1 LNLIVDVR
9 GHPDSKGTLARFVL
23 EETMRRHVVG
33 DGNIVLEWVCTHVD
47 FVHNLVRILG
57 YKSAFSSNVDIA
69 KKAVEAER
77 MRRGRGVLSNPDI
90 SIARGWRSREKGSES
105 ELKPNTGRGRLW
117 FRGKKKTKLE
127 DPAW

>member
-1 LNLIVDVR
+1 VFTIPFALFFI
-9 GHPDSKGTLARFVL
+9 TLAFRINDIL
-23 EETMRRHVVG
+23 ALLSRITGYDRR
-33 DGNIVLEWVCTHVD
+33 
-47 FVHNLVRILG
+47 
-57 YKSAFSSNVDIA
+57 IA